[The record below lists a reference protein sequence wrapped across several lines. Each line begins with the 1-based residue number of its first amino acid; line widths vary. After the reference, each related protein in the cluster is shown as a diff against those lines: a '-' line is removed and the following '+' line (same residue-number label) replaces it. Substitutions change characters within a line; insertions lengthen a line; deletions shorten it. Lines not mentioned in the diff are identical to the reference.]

1 MPRTNLKV
9 FRTAHK
15 LRQTDI
21 AYDLGVSRATY
32 SYIERGLRSGTAEFW
47 SKLQSTY
54 NVPDEE
60 MYALQ
65 KLDKE

>member
-32 SYIERGLRSGTAEFW
+32 SYIERGLRSGTYEFW

-54 NVPDEE
+54 NVPDED

>member
-1 MPRTNLKV
+1 MKV

-54 NVPDEE
+54 NVPDED

>member
-1 MPRTNLKV
+1 MRTNLKV

-21 AYDLGVSRATY
+21 AYELGVSRATY

-54 NVPDEE
+54 NVPDED

>member
-54 NVPDEE
+54 NVPDED

-65 KLDKE
+65 RLDKE

>member
-15 LRQTDI
+15 LQQTDI

-54 NVPDEE
+54 NVPDED

>member
-54 NVPDEE
+54 NVPDED

>member
-1 MPRTNLKV
+1 MQRTNLKV

-54 NVPDEE
+54 NVPDED

>member
-21 AYDLGVSRATY
+21 AYDLGVSRAKY

-54 NVPDEE
+54 NVPDED

>member
-54 NVPDEE
+54 NVPDEQ
-60 MYALQ
+60 MYSLQ